1 MTRLVV
7 AAVLVL
13 AAVALADGL
22 RSVGG
27 AGETTPAPLAPRR
40 SEVAKGVFAPSL
52 HGQLDLVRSTRSG
65 FRPAGDYLR
74 THVLQSGRVVLSRS
88 AIERAFPARLG
99 GPVDIKDVALA
110 PDGTLVVAVYRFP
123 LNRPTRAALEF
134 WRKRRLVSAFTLA
147 PGMLRGGLG
156 FTRDGRL
163 VALFSADGRRATL
176 VDRAGH
182 AVADVPL

>member
-1 MTRLVV
+1 MR
-7 AAVLVL
+7 A
-13 AAVALADGL
+13 
-22 RSVGG
+22 SV
-27 AGETTPAPLAPRR
+27 APRG
-40 SEVAKGVFAPSL
+40 SEVPKGVFAPSL

-123 LNRPTRAALEF
+123 LDHPARAALEF
-134 WRKRRLVSAFTLA
+134 WRHRKLVSAFTLP

-156 FTRDGRL
+156 FSRDGKL
-163 VALFSADGRRATL
+163 VAAFSADGRRATL
-176 VDRAGH
+176 FDRHGNAL
-182 AVADVPL
+182 ADVPL